1 VLNFSCGGCSECCS
15 FDRLTYLTVDRL
27 VPAVQCEINARVVKV
42 TGKLGTITR
51 DFKHIDMDLMITD
64 SIPDEETGATHKVVR
79 LDLWF
84 AFRKQLAVVR
94 TVCSHIENMFVG
106 VQRGFVY
113 KMRFVYSHFPINV
126 TTAGNVVE
134 IRNFLGERRVRKVTL
149 LDGVSYLR
157 TADVKDQIELSG
169 IDITKVSLVA
179 AKIQQMTNIR
189 HKDLRKF
196 LDGIYVSEKGAVPE

>member
-1 VLNFSCGGCSECCS
+1 VLNCNCGSCRCLEYCP
-15 FDRLTYLTVDRL
+15 FERLNDL
-27 VPAVQCEINARVVKV
+27 VVLRAVQCEINSRVVKV

-64 SIPDEETGATHKVVR
+64 SDPDEETGATHKIVR

-84 AFRKQLAVVR
+84 AFKKQLAVVR

-149 LDGVSYLR
+149 LEGVHYVR

-196 LDGIYVSEKGAVPE
+196 LDGIYVSEKGVVPE

>member
-1 VLNFSCGGCSECCS
+1 
-15 FDRLTYLTVDRL
+15 
-27 VPAVQCEINARVVKV
+27 VQCEINARVVKV

-51 DFKHIDMDLMITD
+51 DFKHIDMDLMITE
-64 SIPDEETGATHKVVR
+64 SEPDEETGATHKVVR

-149 LDGVSYLR
+149 LDGVNYVR

-196 LDGIYVSEKGAVPE
+196 LDGIYVSEKGVVPE